1 MKAMILA
8 AGQGMRMRPLTERI
22 PKALIEVNGACLIEH
37 HLMRIRDAGITDV
50 VINLGH
56 LGAMIKD
63 TLKDGS
69 AYGVHIVYSDEGTH
83 TLETAGGIVN
93 ALPLLGDD
101 LFFVINADVYTDY
114 EIHPITL
121 PAPMQAHLIMV
132 DNPSHNPD
140 GDFGIAD
147 DRLVDDMA
155 TQLTFSG
162 MGYYTVAL
170 FEGLK
175 PQRLPL
181 LKVLQPA
188 IARGLISGEYYRGK
202 WVDIGTI
209 KRLNSLLT
217 DTTTPT

>member
-8 AGQGMRMRPLTERI
+8 AGQGTRMRPLTERI
-22 PKALIEVNGACLIEH
+22 PKALIEVNGRCLIEH

-63 TLKDGS
+63 KLKDGGN
-69 AYGVHIVYSDEGTH
+69 YEVRIIYSDEGAH
-83 TLETAGGIVN
+83 TLETAGGIIN

-114 EIHPITL
+114 EIHQTILQAPIK
-121 PAPMQAHLIMV
+121 AHLVMV

-147 DRLVDDMA
+147 NLLVDDTA

-162 MGYYTVAL
+162 MGYYIAAL

-188 IARGLISGEYYRGK
+188 ITRGLISGEHYRGK
-202 WVDIGTI
+202 WVDIGTME
-209 KRLNSLLT
+209 RLNAVLA
-217 DTTTPT
+217 DTTTTI

>member
-22 PKALIEVNGACLIEH
+22 PKALIEVNGTCLIEH
-37 HLMRIRDAGITDV
+37 HLLRIRDAGITDV

-56 LGAMIKD
+56 LGTMIKD
-63 TLKDGS
+63 KLKDGS
-69 AYGVHIVYSDEGTH
+69 NYGVRIVYSDEGTNI
-83 TLETAGGIVN
+83 LETAGGIIN

-114 EIHPITL
+114 EIHPTTL
-121 PAPMQAHLIMV
+121 QAPTKAHLVMV

-140 GDFGIAD
+140 GDFGMVD
-147 DRLVDDMA
+147 NLLVDDA
-155 TQLTFSG
+155 TTQLTFSG
-162 MGYYTVAL
+162 MGYYTAAL

-181 LKVLQPA
+181 LKVLQRA
-188 IARGLISGEYYRGK
+188 IARNLISGEHYRGK
-202 WVDIGTI
+202 WVDIGTME
-209 KRLNSLLT
+209 RLNSLLAYT
-217 DTTTPT
+217 ATTT

>member
-22 PKALIEVNGACLIEH
+22 PKALIEVNGVCLIEH

-56 LGAMIKD
+56 LGTMIKD
-63 TLKDGS
+63 KLKDGGN
-69 AYGVHIVYSDEGTH
+69 YGVRIVYSDEGTNI
-83 TLETAGGIVN
+83 LETAGGIIN

-114 EIHPITL
+114 KIHPIAL
-121 PAPMQAHLIMV
+121 QAPIKAHLVMV

-140 GDFGIAD
+140 GDFGITD
-147 DRLVDDMA
+147 NLLVDDAA

-162 MGYYTVAL
+162 MGYHTAAL

-188 IARGLISGEYYRGK
+188 IVRGLISGEHYQGK
-202 WVDIGTI
+202 WADIGTME
-209 KRLNSLLT
+209 RLNSLLA
-217 DTTTPT
+217 DTTITT